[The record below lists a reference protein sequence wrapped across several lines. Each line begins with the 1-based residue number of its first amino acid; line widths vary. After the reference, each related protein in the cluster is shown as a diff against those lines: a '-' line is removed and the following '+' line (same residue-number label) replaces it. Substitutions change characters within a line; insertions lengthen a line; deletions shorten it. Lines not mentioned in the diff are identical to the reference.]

1 MEAQARG
8 REEQLKYLIAQ
19 DSRLGARKINQ
30 DRVGHWSTP
39 AALLMVVADGLGGH
53 LHGEIA
59 AQIAIELLGRAFQQE
74 ARPKLAHPDLFLSR
88 TIAAAHVAI
97 LREAEAR
104 QLSDVPRTVLVACLV
119 QDGLAYWAHIG
130 DCRLYLFRKGRIVAR
145 TRDHS
150 VVQLL
155 VDEGRIR
162 EEAVATHPD
171 RNRLLQCLGGF
182 QAPRLEGACERLVK
196 DDIMLLCS
204 DGLWGPINQRQML
217 NALLSR
223 PLDEAIATLADLAE
237 IRAGPDCDNTSVVA
251 MTWGEE
257 EVRTAEEGPRT
268 LPYNE
273 LPTDVQDF
281 SATDMDFLRMSDEDV
296 EKAIAEIK
304 AALRK
309 NVVPGQ

>member
-1 MEAQARG
+1 MEAQACVG
-8 REEQLKYLIAQ
+8 APKLKYSIAQ
-19 DSRLGARKINQ
+19 DSRLGARKMNQ
-30 DRVGHWSTP
+30 DRVGQWSTP
-39 AALLMVVADGLGGH
+39 EALLMAVADGLGGH

-59 AQIAIELLGRAFQQE
+59 AQIAVDVLARAFQQE
-74 ARPKLAHPDLFLSR
+74 ARPKLAHPGVFLSR

-97 LREAEAR
+97 LREAETR

-119 QDGLAYWAHIG
+119 QDGRAYWAHIG
-130 DCRLYLFRKGRIVAR
+130 DCRLYLFRKGRTLAR
-145 TRDHS
+145 THDHS
-150 VVQLL
+150 IVQML

-171 RNRLLQCLGGF
+171 RNRLLQCLGGL
-182 QAPRLEGACERLVK
+182 QPPRLEDASERLDK
-196 DDIMLLCS
+196 DDILLLCS

-223 PLDEAIATLADLAE
+223 PLDEAVASLASLAE
-237 IRAGPDCDNTSVVA
+237 IRAGAECDNVSVVA
-251 MTWGEE
+251 LTWGEE
-257 EVRTAEEGPRT
+257 QVRTDEDGPRT

-304 AALRK
+304 EALRK
-309 NVVPGQ
+309 NLAPRQ

>member
-1 MEAQARG
+1 MEAKACVGEIR
-8 REEQLKYLIAQ
+8 LKYSIAQ
-19 DSRLGARKINQ
+19 DSRLGARKVNQ
-30 DRVGHWSTP
+30 DRVGQWSTSR
-39 AALLMVVADGLGGH
+39 ALLMVVADGLGGH

-59 AQIAIELLGRAFQQE
+59 AQIAVDLIARAFQHE
-74 ARPKLAHPDLFLSR
+74 ARPKLDHPDGFLSR

-97 LREAEAR
+97 LREAETR

-119 QDGLAYWAHIG
+119 QDGYAYWAHIG
-130 DCRLYLFRKGRIVAR
+130 DCRLYLFRKGRIMAR

-150 VVQLL
+150 VVQQL

-162 EEAVATHPD
+162 EEAVATHPE

-182 QAPRLEGACERLVK
+182 QAPRMEGGQERLAK
-196 DDIMLLCS
+196 DDIVLLCS

-217 NALLSR
+217 NALLTR
-223 PLDEAIATLADLAE
+223 PLGEAIASLVALAE
-237 IRAGPDCDNTSVVA
+237 TRAGPECDNTSVVA

-257 EVRTAEEGPRT
+257 QVRTVEDGPRT

-273 LPTDVQDF
+273 LPTDMQDF
-281 SATDMDFLRMSDEDV
+281 TATDMDFLRMSDEDV
-296 EKAIAEIK
+296 EKAIADIK

-309 NVVPGQ
+309 PSPG